1 MNCKRLVLA
10 VTLFASPLALAQNE
24 QNDHGDRQRDRKIV
38 TVAFGA
44 GMNTAQPGNEQNHHV
59 VPGVIRVNAGDVVS
73 FVVSGLHV
81 IRVYDN
87 GVRLNDVKAQIPDE
101 CEVNPTPPAEFP
113 ANCFTNAGP
122 VPVIPP
128 LGLNVYYE
136 GLNSIGPPPQVPPFA
151 PLSLTQNPGAV
162 SRDVAQYILRR
173 RAVGSGELQLGRDQ
187 VARGNAVEQLDARQR
202 TACEH
207 LAPADVASRQES
219 R

>member
-1 MNCKRLVLA
+1 MTFQRFALVAALLA
-10 VTLFASPLALAQNE
+10 CPLAGAQDT
-24 QNDHGDRQRDRKIV
+24 QQDTRQQGRDSDRDRKIV

-59 VPGVIRVNAGDVVS
+59 LPGVIRVNAGDVVN

-113 ANCFTNAGP
+113 ASCFTNAGP

-151 PLSLTQNPGAV
+151 PLSLAQNRVEAV
-162 SRDVAQYILRR
+162 SFLKPGRYLVICAVLEHFNDAMYAVVEVSGRGQGNDDRDE
-173 RAVGSGELQLGRDQ
+173 G
-187 VARGNAVEQLDARQR
+187 
-202 TACEH
+202 
-207 LAPADVASRQES
+207 
-219 R
+219 

>member
-1 MNCKRLVLA
+1 MTSDIFARAPLLALTTA
-10 VTLFASPLALAQNE
+10 VTLLSSQLAVAQD
-24 QNDHGDRQRDRKIV
+24 QNDDHRDRQTGRKVV

-59 VPGVIRVNAGDVVS
+59 LPNVIRVEAGDVVN

-81 IRVYDN
+81 IRVYDR
-87 GVRLNDVKAQIPDE
+87 GVRLNDVKGQIPDE

-128 LGLNVYYE
+128 LGLDVYYE

-151 PLSLTQNPGAV
+151 PVSVAQNRVEAV
-162 SRDVAQYILRR
+162 SFLKPGRYLVIC
-173 RAVGSGELQLGRDQ
+173 AVLEHFNDGMIAVVEVSPRGRD
-187 VARGNAVEQLDARQR
+187 D
-202 TACEH
+202 
-207 LAPADVASRQES
+207 DES
-219 R
+219 

>member
-1 MNCKRLVLA
+1 MTFNTFARALLFALSTA
-10 VTLFASPLALAQNE
+10 VTLLSSPLALAQSE
-24 QNDHGDRQRDRKIV
+24 QNDHNDRQRDRHVV

-44 GMNTAQPGNEQNHHV
+44 GMNTAQPGNEQNHHIL
-59 VPGVIRVNAGDVVS
+59 PNVIRVQAGDVVN

-81 IRVYDN
+81 IRVYDR

-128 LGLNVYYE
+128 LGLDVYYE

-151 PLSLTQNPGAV
+151 PVSVAQNRVEAV
-162 SRDVAQYILRR
+162 SFLQPGRYLVIC
-173 RAVGSGELQLGRDQ
+173 AVLEHFNDRMFAVVEVSGPGRGHDDDN
-187 VARGNAVEQLDARQR
+187 GDDDN
-202 TACEH
+202 
-207 LAPADVASRQES
+207 SES
-219 R
+219 

>member
-1 MNCKRLVLA
+1 MTFNIFARAPLLALSTA
-10 VTLFASPLALAQNE
+10 VTLLASPPGVAQDN
-24 QNDHGDRQRDRKIV
+24 QDDHDDRQRGREVV

-59 VPGVIRVNAGDVVS
+59 LPKVIQVQAGDVVN

-81 IRVYDN
+81 IRVYDR
-87 GVRLNDVKAQIPDE
+87 GVRLNDVKGQIPDE

-128 LGLNVYYE
+128 LGLDVYYE

-151 PLSLTQNPGAV
+151 PVSVAQNRVEAV
-162 SRDVAQYILRR
+162 SFLKPGRYLVICAVLEHFNDGMVA
-173 RAVGSGELQLGRDQ
+173 VVE
-187 VARGNAVEQLDARQR
+187 VRGPGGDDDND
-202 TACEH
+202 
-207 LAPADVASRQES
+207 ES
-219 R
+219 

>member
-1 MNCKRLVLA
+1 MTFQRLA
-10 VTLFASPLALAQNE
+10 TAAALFACSLASAQTN
-24 QNDHGDRQRDRKIV
+24 QPDDRHGRDEQRDRKIV

-59 VPGVIRVNAGDVVS
+59 VPGVILVNAGDVVN

-128 LGLNVYYE
+128 LGLKVYYE

-151 PLSLTQNPGAV
+151 PLSLAQNRVEAV
-162 SRDVAQYILRR
+162 SFLKPGRYLVICQVLEHFNDGMY
-173 RAVGSGELQLGRDQ
+173 AVVEVRGRGQ
-187 VARGNAVEQLDARQR
+187 
-202 TACEH
+202 
-207 LAPADVASRQES
+207 ADDDGDES
-219 R
+219 